1 MIVMTVPTWAPSVSR
16 GSPTLTA
23 AMASAM
29 KAMKV
34 AMKAKAVMKAAKVT
48 KAMKVMKAAKAM
60 KVMKVMKAKS
70 VIARGKLAKAS
81 VFRGTKVKT
90 VGGLTK
96 DKLVKNKFGKI
107 VSKAASV
114 RAKKSFSARLGA
126 WNKACAAARKALG
139 VQGFCPMGGSTAQGK
154 ALYAKTKSL
163 YKA

>member
-1 MIVMTVPTWAPSVSR
+1 
-16 GSPTLTA
+16 
-23 AMASAM
+23 MASAM

-48 KAMKVMKAAKAM
+48 KAMKVMKAAKAMKAM

-96 DKLVKNKFGKI
+96 DKLTKNKFGKI